1 MTTVNS
7 PARAARAVLSAA
19 LATAALAGCTDWAGY
34 DLDRAAGEVPGLATM
49 RTSVIPD
56 PYEMVR
62 EAPEHAIPSGGG
74 QGDTPGRFS
83 QEQLDSVAATL
94 TNPLQPTPEVL
105 RRGQIKYQQ
114 NCSVCH
120 GDQGAGD
127 GSVIGTGKFPYAPS
141 LVSGAALTRT
151 DGYLYAVIVA
161 GRNFM
166 PPYAERMSHTDRWA
180 TVLYMRQL
188 QGPAA
193 APALP
198 APLPTTTPGQ
208 AAATSAGAAA
218 SPLGEGT
225 PSAPVVPGQPVD
237 TSIAPLPN
245 SPR

>member
-1 MTTVNS
+1 MTSVNS
-7 PARAARAVLSAA
+7 PVRAVRTLLSAA
-19 LATAALAGCTDWAGY
+19 LAATALAGCTDWAGY
-34 DLDRAAGEVPGLATM
+34 DLDRAAGEVPHLATM

-62 EAPEHAIPSGGG
+62 EAPEHAIPIYGP
-74 QGDTPGRFS
+74 QGDIPRFS
-83 QEQLDSVAATL
+83 QTELDSVAATL
-94 TNPLQPTPEVL
+94 TNPLLPTPEVL
-105 RRGQIKYQQ
+105 RRGEIEYQQ

-120 GDQGAGD
+120 GEQGAGD
-127 GSVIGTGKFPYAPS
+127 GTVIGTGKFPFAPS
-141 LVSGAALTRT
+141 LISGPAVTRT
-151 DGYLYAVIVA
+151 DGYLYAVVVA

-166 PPYAERMSHTDRWA
+166 PPYGERLSHADRWA
-180 TVLYMRQL
+180 VVHYMRQL

-208 AAATSAGAAA
+208 AAATAAGAAA

-237 TSIAPLPN
+237 TSIIPLPN

>member
-1 MTTVNS
+1 MTSVNS
-7 PARAARAVLSAA
+7 PVRAVRTVLGAVLAA
-19 LATAALAGCTDWAGY
+19 ATLVGCTDWAGY
-34 DLDRAAGEVPGLATM
+34 DLDRAAGEVPHLATM
-49 RTSVIPD
+49 RNSVIPD

-62 EAPEHAIPSGGG
+62 EAPEHAIPSAGG

-94 TNPLQPTPEVL
+94 TNPLERTAEVL
-105 RRGQIKYQQ
+105 RRGEIKYQQ

-120 GDQGAGD
+120 GNEGKGD
-127 GSVIGTGKFPYAPS
+127 GPVIDATKFPFAPS
-141 LVSGAALTRT
+141 LVSGPALTRT

-166 PPYAERMSHTDRWA
+166 PPYGERMSHTDRWA
-180 TVLYMRQL
+180 VVHYMRQL
-188 QGPAA
+188 QGPDA
-193 APALP
+193 APALA

-208 AAATSAGAAA
+208 AAATAAGAAA